1 MEHFTHSFTLNLSLE
16 VFDNA
21 PLRLVN
27 TMLASSFTTG
37 AVAKMLCSLPLLD
50 SRVAK
55 YAVSE
60 KPDASTFKPGFS
72 FRDSMLLE
80 RVLVC
85 NCSSVSDRLTL
96 L

>member
-16 VFDNA
+16 VFDKA
-21 PLRLVN
+21 PLRSVN

-37 AVAKMLCSLPLLD
+37 AVAKMLCSIPLLD

-60 KPDASTFKPGFS
+60 KAMRVHSSPGS
-72 FRDSMLLE
+72 LSA
-80 RVLVC
+80 
-85 NCSSVSDRLTL
+85 TL
-96 L
+96 CC